1 MRERG
6 QLLKGQHWKVA
17 NPKAMRLTYLY
28 NVPAIDL
35 MQSEVETEVP
45 INKPLSGTQPALI
58 KEVPPYELSNGS

>member
-1 MRERG
+1 
-6 QLLKGQHWKVA
+6 
-17 NPKAMRLTYLY
+17 MRLTYLY